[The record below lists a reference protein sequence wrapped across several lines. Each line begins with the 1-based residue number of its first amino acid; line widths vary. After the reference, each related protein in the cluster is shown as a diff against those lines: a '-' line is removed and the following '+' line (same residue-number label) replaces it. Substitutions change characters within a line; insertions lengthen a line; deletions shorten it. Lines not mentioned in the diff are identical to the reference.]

1 MPEWSRRE
9 VIRGLGVAGAAG
21 VLGGGWYLAERPHC
35 RSPPEPRWTY
45 RGEYWGPVVPTG
57 RGLLLPEGHG
67 ATGGDRYRLAV
78 LDPYRGQAHWTTV
91 SVGGGFGVPALRD
104 GTVYVGTGVD
114 TVRAHDAETGRLR
127 WEYDAGGAEEYGG
140 GAWGRPLVAAG
151 RVYVGVSHSEDPDAD
166 PSDGRDYTHR
176 VVALDPADGT
186 ELWATDVTTTVRTGA
201 VRVADAVVAASEDGI
216 VRGFDPAT
224 GAVRW
229 SVSLPGEPDWR
240 PVVAGETVFVV
251 TTDGVVATVDAADG
265 SVRRRREP
273 IADVTAATFDAGT
286 LYLGGASGRVVALPV
301 TEAAGS
307 TGTRRWTYDAG
318 VRVGALAAGESGT
331 FVVDQSGT
339 LHRVTDDGER
349 GARVPLVESDYENRC
364 GWLPDHEMLRAA
376 VLDDGR
382 LYVSSMWWVR
392 RFSVAEMES

>member
-1 MPEWSRRE
+1 MPEWSRRD
-9 VIRGLGVAGAAG
+9 VLRGLGVAGAAG

-35 RSPPEPRWTY
+35 RPPTEPLWTY
-45 RGEYWGPVVPTG
+45 HGEYWGPVVPTE
-57 RGLLLPEGHG
+57 RGLLVPEGHG
-67 ATGGDRYRLAV
+67 VTGGDRYRLAV
-78 LDPYRGQAHWTTV
+78 LDPYRGQANWTTV

-104 GTVYVGTGVD
+104 DTVYVGTGVD

-127 WEYDAGGAEEYGG
+127 WEYDADGAEEFGG
-140 GAWGRPLVAAG
+140 GAWGRPLVADG

-166 PSDGRDYTHR
+166 PSDGGDYTHR
-176 VVALDPADGT
+176 VVALDPSDGT
-186 ELWATDVTTTVRTGA
+186 ELWATEVTTMVRTGA
-201 VRVADAVVAASEDGI
+201 VRAADVVVAASEDGI
-216 VRGFDPAT
+216 VRGVDPAT

-240 PVVAGETVFVV
+240 PTVAGETVRVV
-251 TTDGVVATVDAADG
+251 TTDGVVAAVDPADG
-265 SVRRRREP
+265 SVSGRREP
-273 IADVTAATFDAGT
+273 IADVTAAAFDAGT
-286 LYLGGASGRVVALPV
+286 LYLGGESGRVVALSAPGE
-301 TEAAGS
+301 TGGS
-307 TGTRRWTYDAG
+307 WTRRWTYEAG
-318 VRVGALAAGESGT
+318 VRVGALAADESGT
-331 FVVDQSGT
+331 LVVDQSGT

-392 RFSVAEMES
+392 RFSASEMVS